1 MREADLMK
9 INFLDQIKS
18 SVVFKFLYA
27 PKMITPEGI
36 VFFDQ
41 LHEESSLAAG
51 NVEQAQSQP
60 RWEHEEQALLV
71 VEYFLYK
78 NSEIEIE
85 KSNEFISK
93 LLRLRGMK
101 LGIGVGEKYRNI
113 RGIQTQRENLSHFDP
128 EYNGRLTGHES
139 KWMESIMSEYLQNP
153 DLIKREAYEMLK
165 KYLI

>member
-1 MREADLMK
+1 MK

-18 SVVFKFLYA
+18 SVVFKFFYA

-36 VFFDQ
+36 VFSDRMD
-41 LHEESSLAAG
+41 EESSPVAG

-78 NSEIEIE
+78 NSENEIE

-101 LGIGVGEKYRNI
+101 LGICVGEKYRNI

-139 KWMESIMSEYLQNP
+139 KWMESIMFEYLQNP
-153 DLIKREAYEMLK
+153 EMIKSEAYEMLR
-165 KYLI
+165 KYCI